1 LIRGLHDEQRHELLN
16 QVTVPAETP
25 DLTEHALTGTQAVPS
40 TVVGR
45 AVVLARVLLRD
56 PLLVVGV
63 VIVAISLFLVVMGPW
78 MAPYDPQ
85 LPTPDVS
92 QAPPALSDV
101 PSLILQ
107 ALQGKLHHPVHW
119 FGTDSTG
126 LDVFSRV
133 LVAPRVDVV
142 VGLAATTLS
151 FILGTLLGLFAGFF
165 GTRSAES
172 IIRVSDVFQSF
183 PIFILAMIL
192 VVLTGRNVI
201 DIIVT
206 LACLYTPIYLRLT
219 CSQVVSQ
226 VGRTY
231 VEAARA
237 VGNREIVIA
246 LKHVLPNSLTPAL
259 IQASVTIGWAILF
272 TAGLTFLGAGV
283 RPPTPEWGGMIAASA
298 NYLVLGEWW
307 PSVFPGI
314 AISVTVFG
322 YAIIGNVLEARY
334 RQ

>member
-1 LIRGLHDEQRHELLN
+1 MLNPVTAPEPSDEVGRS
-16 QVTVPAETP
+16 A
-25 DLTEHALTGTQAVPS
+25 TGTQMVPAS
-40 TVVGR
+40 VAGR
-45 AVVLARVLLRD
+45 ARRTARLLLRD
-56 PLLVVGV
+56 PLLVVGL
-63 VIVAISLFLVVMGPW
+63 VIVAISLLLVVFGPLI
-78 MAPYDPQ
+78 APYDPTS
-85 LPTPDVS
+85 PTGDVS
-92 QAPPALSDV
+92 QAPPSLSSV
-101 PSLILQ
+101 PSLV
-107 ALQGKLHHPVHW
+107 ADSLQGKLRHPVHW
-119 FGTDSTG
+119 FGTDSIG

-133 LVAPRVDVV
+133 VAAPRVDLV

-151 FILGTLLGLFAGFF
+151 FVLGTILGLFAGYF
-165 GTRSAES
+165 GTRRAES
-172 IIRVSDVFQSF
+172 IIRISDVFQSF

-201 DIIVT
+201 DIVIT

-322 YAIIGNVLEARY
+322 YAIVGNVLEARY

>member
-1 LIRGLHDEQRHELLN
+1 MLN
-16 QVTVPAETP
+16 PVSVPPGPAEGP
-25 DLTEHALTGTQAVPS
+25 EQVATGTAAVAVS
-40 TVVGR
+40 VTGR
-45 AVVLARVLLRD
+45 ASRTLRTLLKD
-56 PLLVVGV
+56 PLLVVGL
-63 VIVAISLFLVVMGPW
+63 VIVAISLLLVVLGPW

-85 LPTPDVS
+85 LPTPEVS
-92 QAPPALSDV
+92 QAPPSLSSI
-101 PSLILQ
+101 PSLILET
-107 ALQGKLHHPVHW
+107 LQGKHPHAVHW
-119 FGTDSTG
+119 FGTDTTG

-133 LVAPRVDVV
+133 MVAPRVDVV
-142 VGLAATTLS
+142 VGLAATVLS
-151 FILGTLLGLFAGFF
+151 FVVGTLLGLLAGYF
-165 GTRSAES
+165 GTRGAES
-172 IIRVSDVFQSF
+172 IIRISDVFQSF

-192 VVLTGRNVI
+192 VVFTGRNVV
-201 DIIVT
+201 DIVLT
-206 LACLYTPIYLRLT
+206 LGCLYTPIYLRLT

-246 LKHVLPNSLTPAL
+246 LRHVLPNSLTPAL

-283 RPPTPEWGGMIAASA
+283 RPPTPEWGGMIAGSA

-307 PSVFPGI
+307 PSVFPGL

-334 RQ
+334 RG

>member
-1 LIRGLHDEQRHELLN
+1 LSSI
-16 QVTVPAETP
+16 
-25 DLTEHALTGTQAVPS
+25 PS
-40 TVVGR
+40 
-45 AVVLARVLLRD
+45 
-56 PLLVVGV
+56 LLV
-63 VIVAISLFLVVMGPW
+63 
-78 MAPYDPQ
+78 Q
-85 LPTPDVS
+85 T
-92 QAPPALSDV
+92 
-101 PSLILQ
+101 
-107 ALQGKLHHPVHW
+107 LQGKLSNPVHW
-119 FGTDSTG
+119 FGTDTTG

-133 LVAPRVDVV
+133 LTAPRVDVV
-142 VGLAATTLS
+142 VGLAATTIS
-151 FILGTLLGLFAGFF
+151 FILGTLLGLVAGYFA
-165 GTRSAES
+165 TRRAEA

-192 VVLTGRNVI
+192 VVLKGRNVI
-201 DIIVT
+201 AIIVT
-206 LACLYTPIYLRLT
+206 LACLFTPIYLRLT

-272 TAGLTFLGAGV
+272 TAGLTFLGAGM
-283 RPPTPEWGGMIAASA
+283 RPPTPEWGGMIASSA

-307 PSVFPGI
+307 PSVFPGV
-314 AISVTVFG
+314 AISVTVLG

-334 RQ
+334 R

>member
-1 LIRGLHDEQRHELLN
+1 MINSVDVPPSSSDGTDLL
-16 QVTVPAETP
+16 T
-25 DLTEHALTGTQAVPS
+25 TGTAAATRTPAG
-40 TVVGR
+40 T
-45 AVVLARVLLRD
+45 ARRVAQSLRHD
-56 PLLVVGV
+56 PLLVVGL
-63 VIVAISLFLVVMGPW
+63 VIVAISLLLVVFGPVLS
-78 MAPYDPQ
+78 PYDPES
-85 LPTPDVS
+85 PTGDVS
-92 QAPPALSDV
+92 KAPPALSSI
-101 PSLILQ
+101 PSLIAQ
-107 ALQGKLHHPVHW
+107 SFQGTLAHPVHW

-126 LDVFSRV
+126 LDVFSQV
-133 LVAPRVDVV
+133 LNAPRVDVV
-142 VGLAATTLS
+142 VGLAATALS
-151 FILGTLLGLFAGFF
+151 FALGTLLGLFAGYF
-165 GTRSAES
+165 GTRRAEA

-201 DIIVT
+201 DIVLT
-206 LACLYTPIYLRLT
+206 LGCLYTPIYLRLT

-246 LKHVLPNSLTPAL
+246 VKHVLPNSLTPAL

-283 RPPTPEWGGMIAASA
+283 RPPTPEWGGMIASSA
-298 NYLVLGEWW
+298 NDLVLGEWW
-307 PSVFPGI
+307 PSVFPGL
-314 AISVTVFG
+314 AISITVFG
-322 YAIIGNVLEARY
+322 YAVVGNVLEARY

>member
-1 LIRGLHDEQRHELLN
+1 
-16 QVTVPAETP
+16 
-25 DLTEHALTGTQAVPS
+25 
-40 TVVGR
+40 
-45 AVVLARVLLRD
+45 
-56 PLLVVGV
+56 
-63 VIVAISLFLVVMGPW
+63 
-78 MAPYDPQ
+78 
-85 LPTPDVS
+85 
-92 QAPPALSDV
+92 
-101 PSLILQ
+101 
-107 ALQGKLHHPVHW
+107 
-119 FGTDSTG
+119 
-126 LDVFSRV
+126 
-133 LVAPRVDVV
+133 VV

-151 FILGTLLGLFAGFF
+151 FLFGTLLGLFAGFF
-165 GTRSAES
+165 GTRRAET

-183 PIFILAMIL
+183 PIFILAMVL
-192 VVLTGRNVI
+192 VVFTGRNVI
-201 DIIVT
+201 DVVVT

-219 CSQVVSQ
+219 CSQVVTQ

-246 LKHVLPNSLTPAL
+246 LRHVLPNSLTPAL

-283 RPPTPEWGGMIAASA
+283 RPPTPEWGGMIAANA
-298 NYLVLGEWW
+298 NLLVIGEWW

-314 AISVTVFG
+314 AISITVFG

>member
-1 LIRGLHDEQRHELLN
+1 VVFG
-16 QVTVPAETP
+16 PA
-25 DLTEHALTGTQAVPS
+25 
-40 TVVGR
+40 
-45 AVVLARVLLRD
+45 
-56 PLLVVGV
+56 
-63 VIVAISLFLVVMGPW
+63 I
-78 MAPYDPQ
+78 APYDPQ
-85 LPTPDVS
+85 LPTGDVS
-92 QAPPALSDV
+92 RPP
-101 PSLILQ
+101 PSLSSVPGLLVDT
-107 ALQGKLHHPVHW
+107 LQGSLRRPVHW
-119 FGTDSTG
+119 FGTDATG

-133 LVAPRVDVV
+133 VSAPRVDVI
-142 VGLAATTLS
+142 VGLAATALS
-151 FILGTLLGLFAGFF
+151 FALGTLLGLLAGFF
-165 GTRSAES
+165 RTRSAET

-183 PIFILAMIL
+183 PIFILAMIF

-201 DIIVT
+201 DIILT

-246 LKHVLPNSLTPAL
+246 LKHVLPNAVTPAL

-283 RPPTPEWGGMIAASA
+283 RPPTPEWGGMIASGA
-298 NYLVLGEWW
+298 NLLILGEWW
-307 PSVFPGI
+307 PSVFPGL
-314 AISVTVFG
+314 AISITVVG